1 MVSTSDQPIDP
12 NGGYNM
18 MMGSSDIRGGG
29 SGLAAWGD
37 IRQLDASQ
45 IRQLAECMV
54 EQVKQRG
61 PFLNMS
67 DFINRRLDTKN
78 KEHALKG
85 ALQAAIDNAALNDGF
100 DDETTNPQTG
110 GNLYKFPE
118 AEEGSIYTA
127 APGYL
132 IQSDILLS
140 LGNILTVRDDT
151 FTVRSYG
158 CVRNENGGVLAQA
171 WCEAIVQRTIEY
183 VDSTNEPS
191 DSDYEPDG
199 SPAKNKLTAT
209 NQVLGRKFR
218 IVSFKWLDAWDI

>member
-1 MVSTSDQPIDP
+1 
-12 NGGYNM
+12 M

-29 SGLAAWGD
+29 GSGLSAWGD
-37 IRQLDASQ
+37 IRELDASQ
-45 IRQLAECMV
+45 IRQLAEAMV
-54 EQVKQRG
+54 EQVRERG

-85 ALQAAIDNAALNDGF
+85 ALQAAIDNASLNDGF
-100 DDETTNPQTG
+100 DDETTNPQG
-110 GNLYKFPE
+110 GGLYKFPE

-171 WCEAIVQRTIEY
+171 WCEAVVQRTIEY
-183 VDSTNEPS
+183 VDSMNQPS

-199 SPAKNKLTAT
+199 SNTTKTKLTAT

-218 IVSFKWLDAWDI
+218 VVSFKWLDAGDI